1 MNLNISNEY
10 NVIKTAYEDFLNEV
24 KRAVEKVLSKY
35 EIPVAFEISGR
46 LKEHDSILEKHASN
60 RTNIIDSITELKD
73 LVGIRVVLLFPEYKE
88 KVATLL
94 SEHFSLI
101 ERSVESSNHDIF
113 GYNSIHL
120 VLSIKPE
127 WSEVVPWEGHHG
139 KKIEIQIRTLSD
151 HIWAETSHSLFY
163 KREENIPKIIRR
175 DLSRLSALLEVVDEK
190 MQNIKNNVVNHFEHI
205 KHCSYEEILEM
216 DLNPETFNRV
226 MVKCSDGIYENTE
239 KRNKILSSEIESN
252 YNIVNAGLLDDLI
265 CQANINVAG
274 LNSMAYVDEVIKV
287 LDSYKSLIDES
298 QAEGI

>member
-1 MNLNISNEY
+1 
-10 NVIKTAYEDFLNEV
+10 
-24 KRAVEKVLSKY
+24 
-35 EIPVAFEISGR
+35 
-46 LKEHDSILEKHASN
+46 
-60 RTNIIDSITELKD
+60 
-73 LVGIRVVLLFPEYKE
+73 LVGISVVLLFPEYKE